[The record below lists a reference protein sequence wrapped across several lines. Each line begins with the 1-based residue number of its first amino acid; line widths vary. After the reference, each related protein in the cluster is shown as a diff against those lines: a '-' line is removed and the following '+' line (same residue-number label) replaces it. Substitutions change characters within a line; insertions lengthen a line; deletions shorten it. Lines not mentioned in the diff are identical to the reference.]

1 MQWRYHSNCN
11 HFSLVT
17 VSNSP
22 MWQVSNRKGVG
33 LKMAQTLINGQHMI
47 IFNYYQYGAFVTPW
61 TNERKMQMFQ
71 LLPVPVGVSKTKYSI
86 EITTNSFW
94 LSSIVAVLWFI
105 NMSTWSMKYFCSRI
119 FFPVLVENAH
129 QKTLYKT
136 GVSEEIAHSTVYHH
150 LL

>member
-1 MQWRYHSNCN
+1 MQRRYHSNCN

-33 LKMAQTLINGQHMI
+33 LKMAQILINGQHMI
-47 IFNYYQYGAFVTPW
+47 IFNYYQYGVFVTPW

-71 LLPVPVGVSKTKYSI
+71 LLSVPVGLSKTKYSI

-94 LSSIVAVLWFI
+94 HSSIVAVLRFI
-105 NMSTWSMKYFCSRI
+105 NCHVDDCHALQWRAKVIKYKNIKMCYFHCKNS
-119 FFPVLVENAH
+119 FGSEYSP
-129 QKTLYKT
+129 QKC
-136 GVSEEIAHSTVYHH
+136 IIII
-150 LL
+150 